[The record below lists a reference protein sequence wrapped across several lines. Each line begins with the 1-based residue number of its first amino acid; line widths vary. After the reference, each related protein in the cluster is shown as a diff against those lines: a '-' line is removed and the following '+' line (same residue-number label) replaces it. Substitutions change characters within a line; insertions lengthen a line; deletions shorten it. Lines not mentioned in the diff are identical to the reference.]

1 MADNFLEKQMEQYR
15 SGKPVVRKVNPSLD
29 SLLHKLAEQDRSGE
43 EIHIET
49 DPALIV
55 RNAQF
60 EAALRSARMVFGD
73 EFKAEISEAEQCI
86 RIDSGSCRGS
96 LEGIILAVRLKAAE
110 LGLRTSTK
118 QPEGLPATIYFF
130 R

>member
-15 SGKPVVRKVNPSLD
+15 CGKAVVRRISPSLD
-29 SLLHKLAEQDRSGE
+29 SLLHKLSEQDRSGE
-43 EIHIET
+43 GIRIET

-60 EAALRSARMVFGD
+60 EAALRSARIVFGD
-73 EFKAEISEAEQCI
+73 EFKARISETEQCI
-86 RIDSGSCRGS
+86 TIEANGCGNR

-110 LGLRTSTK
+110 LGLKTATER
-118 QPEGLPATIYFF
+118 PGGHPAEIHFF